1 MGLFD
6 KKKIGRDARVF
17 QAERNLA
24 HMTFHHEV
32 VKRYTPEQTYK
43 SERYLERAQRELD
56 KAKNS

>member
-6 KKKIGRDARVF
+6 KNKIGKDARVY
-17 QAERNLA
+17 QAQRN
-24 HMTFHHEV
+24 HDMMKWYHEQ
-32 VKRYTPEQTYK
+32 VKKSTPAQSYK